1 MTYYT
6 AIKYNKNR
14 KLHLPDFV
22 VDILGPENFQSPDLT
37 EAFHWLLD
45 LANGTAAFHWL
56 LDLQQHTRLLY
67 SQVKIYPKINSL
79 LSQSKTIRESRGPA
93 ERCPEQR

>member
-22 VDILGPENFQSPDLT
+22 VDILGPENFQSSDLT
-37 EAFHWLLD
+37 EAFHWLLA
-45 LANGTAAFHWL
+45 LANGTGAFHWL
-56 LDLQQHTRLLY
+56 LGQWDSSISFVVRS
-67 SQVKIYPKINSL
+67 SQWDGSI
-79 LSQSKTIRESRGPA
+79 
-93 ERCPEQR
+93 